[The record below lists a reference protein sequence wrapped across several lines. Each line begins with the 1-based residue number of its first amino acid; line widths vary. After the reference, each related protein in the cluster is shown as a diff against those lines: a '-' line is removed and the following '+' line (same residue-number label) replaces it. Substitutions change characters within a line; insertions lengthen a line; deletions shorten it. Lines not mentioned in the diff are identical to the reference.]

1 MRKHHHSLSAF
12 FFLVGLALLYKLI
25 QKVGTEEILTTFHKL
40 DWKILYILILPTTW
54 YSIQTLAW
62 YRVLHFDGQ
71 KTSFGRVFLAKIA
84 GEAVN
89 TVTPLGF
96 AGGDPVRI
104 YLLQMDTCKTA
115 STASVVI
122 DRTMQTLGIVL
133 MFLTTLIM
141 AWLYL
146 PLPRQWRT
154 LLPLITIGF
163 VLLCWGLVRLQHR
176 GGTFVFLSKTLGR
189 FGIKPEKLK
198 TLTETMDSLD
208 KSISAFYK
216 RSHAHFFEILFYQY
230 LGRLLGVVEIF
241 LIAHL
246 LGYPITITHA
256 LFLSSLSVLINI
268 IFVFIPGSM
277 GIMEGGYGAVFH
289 LLKLNPAMGIA
300 IQLFRRL
307 RTFFWIFLGLLV
319 IPLFKPKTQRI

>member
-1 MRKHHHSLSAF
+1 MKKYHHTLSAF
-12 FFLVGLALLYKLI
+12 FFLIGLTLLYQLVK
-25 QKVGTEEILTTFHKL
+25 KVGVDEILATFHKL
-40 DWKILYILILPTTW
+40 DWKILYILILPVTW

-62 YRVLHFDGQ
+62 YRVLCFDGQ
-71 KTSFGRVFLAKIA
+71 KTSFWRVFLAKIA

-104 YLLQMDTCKTA
+104 YLLQMDTSKTA

-154 LLPLITIGF
+154 LLPLITVGF
-163 VLLCWGLVRLQHR
+163 ILLCWGLVRLQHR
-176 GGTFVFLSKTLGR
+176 GGTFVFLSQTLGR
-189 FGIKPEKLK
+189 FGVRPEKLK
-198 TLTETMDSLD
+198 AITETMSSLD

-216 RSHAHFFEILFYQY
+216 RSHTHFFEILFYQY
-230 LGRLLGVVEIF
+230 LGRLLGVLEIT

-246 LGYPITITHA
+246 LGYPITFTHG

-300 IQLFRRL
+300 IQLFRRI
-307 RTFFWIFLGLLV
+307 RTFFWIFLGLII
-319 IPLFKPKTQRI
+319 IPLFKPRNR

>member
-1 MRKHHHSLSAF
+1 MSVF

-25 QKVGTEEILTTFHKL
+25 KKVGAEEILTTFHKL
-40 DWKILYILILPTTW
+40 DWKILYIMVLPITW
-54 YSIQTLAW
+54 YSVQTLAW
-62 YRVLHFDGQ
+62 HRVLYFDGQ
-71 KTSFGRVFLAKIA
+71 KTSFWRVFLAKIA

-104 YLLQMDTCKTA
+104 YLLQMDTSKTA

-146 PLPRQWRT
+146 PLPSQWRT
-154 LLPLITIGF
+154 LLPIITVGF
-163 VLLCWGLVRLQHR
+163 ILLCWGLVRLQHR

-189 FGIKPEKLK
+189 FGVPPEKLK
-198 TLTETMDSLD
+198 ALTETMDSLD

-230 LGRLLGVVEIF
+230 LGRLLGVIEIT

-246 LGYPITITHA
+246 LGYPITITHG

-319 IPLFKPKTQRI
+319 IPLFKPKKC